1 MKHSN
6 RFVAICIMSVIFLL
20 VASQPLLAAERII
33 RLVVPGCE

>member
-6 RFVAICIMSVIFLL
+6 RFVTICIMSVIFLL